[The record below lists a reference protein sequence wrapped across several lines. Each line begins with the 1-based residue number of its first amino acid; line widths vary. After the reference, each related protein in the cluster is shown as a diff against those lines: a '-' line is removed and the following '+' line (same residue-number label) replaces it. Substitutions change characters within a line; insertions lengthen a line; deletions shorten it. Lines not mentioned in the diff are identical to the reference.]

1 MYLSLFESIQK
12 HTTLSEQELRDS
24 VDFFHVKRYRKRQ
37 YIIQEHQHD
46 DNSYFVVEGLARMY
60 EIDDSG
66 VEHILQF
73 VPNNEWILSV
83 TGNRR
88 FSASGINVDCLEDT
102 TVLVLTARRKMELLQ
117 LIPAMH
123 YFFQGELEANYLK
136 LLKRVSGHLSKT
148 SLEQYYSFLD
158 DHADLE
164 QRVANHFIASYLGI
178 AAQSLS
184 RIRNQGRI
192 LAA

>member
-1 MYLSLFESIQK
+1 MYSSLLDSVQK
-12 HTTLSEQELRDS
+12 RTALSETELRYC
-24 VDFFHVKRYRKRQ
+24 VDFFVVKRYRKRQ

-46 DNSYFVVEGLARMY
+46 NNSYFVVEGLARIY
-60 EIDDSG
+60 EIDDNG

-73 VPNNEWILSV
+73 VPNNEWILSLM
-83 TGNRR
+83 GNSLQTAAR
-88 FSASGINVDCLEDT
+88 INVDCLEDT
-102 TVLVLTARRKMELLQ
+102 TVLVLTASKKQEMLQ
-117 LIPAMH
+117 SIPAMH

-136 LLKRVSGHLSKT
+136 LLRRISGHLSKT
-148 SLEQYYSFLD
+148 SLEQYYSFLE
-158 DHADLE
+158 DHSDLE